1 MRLRRDAVRV
11 GNRYHKDAVEKGGD
25 ANVAEKR
32 TLTERQLEFCKL
44 CAAGIKPFEAAKK
57 LGYRNIYRSTG
68 NMLRNERIQQE
79 IARLRG
85 DETMEKPAAEKAEE
99 ETPVAE
105 KEEILCFL
113 TEMMREDDDPKLR
126 MKAAELLGKRESLFE
141 KGRQTEERCRVVIVD
156 DIP

>member
-1 MRLRRDAVRV
+1 M
-11 GNRYHKDAVEKGGD
+11 
-25 ANVAEKR
+25 AEKR
-32 TLTERQLEFCKL
+32 LTERQMEFCRL
-44 CAAGIKPFEAAKK
+44 CAAGAKPLEAAKM
-57 LGYRNIYRSTG
+57 LGYRNVYRSVG
-68 NMLRNERIQQE
+68 DMLRNERIQQE
-79 IARLRG
+79 IARRKAQV
-85 DETMEKPAAEKAEE
+85 EKPATQKVEE

-141 KGRQTEERCRVVIVD
+141 KGKREEENCRVVIVD

>member
-1 MRLRRDAVRV
+1 M
-11 GNRYHKDAVEKGGD
+11 
-25 ANVAEKR
+25 AERK
-32 TLTERQLEFCKL
+32 LTERQRAFCRL
-44 CAAGIKPFEAAKK
+44 CAEGVKPIEAVKE
-57 LGYRNIYRSTG
+57 LGYRDVYGTAG
-68 NMLRNERIQQE
+68 KMLRNERIQRE
-79 IARLRG
+79 IARLK
-85 DETMEKPAAEKAEE
+85 DLPETPLEVQKAEE

-141 KGRQTEERCRVVIVD
+141 KGKQKDERCRVVIVD